1 MTRIKKI
8 ASFQDL
14 PRETQAHIGTF
25 LTRGEYLTVRE
36 TNRSNAITFGTR
48 PLVIYRVRILR
59 TLSGGLPDGSSDSQ
73 LSKKYTLYSDAFSS
87 LPRAEDINF
96 MAEDLWSDEF
106 PNNNTFTI
114 SENGIMGQL
123 TKLFEDI
130 PGCQESVPRN
140 YNRYFFYEIH
150 EALRYTRNTRDFYR
164 FGFSNDEFANLL
176 ASRKEQSYILSKTI
190 KFSSTEGWSDDE
202 KYYEKKINFFLSKL
216 REETRECA
224 EIAEKKFSDWG
235 GIEKLKQLLDN
246 LTLTTQIRVERISN
260 PQKISYGSET
270 SSGKRRRD

>member
-1 MTRIKKI
+1 M

-59 TLSGGLPDGSSDSQ
+59 TLSGGLPDGSSDTQ

-87 LPRAEDINF
+87 LPRAEDIAQ
-96 MAEDLWSDEF
+96 MSDDLYSDEF
-106 PNNNTFTI
+106 PNVNVFDI

-123 TKLFEDI
+123 TKIFIDINDI
-130 PGCQESVPRN
+130 PGCEEGIPLYYRL
-140 YNRYFFYEIH
+140 YFFDEIQR
-150 EALRYTRNTRDFYR
+150 AIRYKRLTRDFVN
-164 FGFSNDEFANLL
+164 FGFFYDEFANML

-190 KFSSTEGWSDDE
+190 KFRFTDYWSDDE
-202 KYYEKKINFFLSKL
+202 KYYETKINNFFSKL
-216 REETRECA
+216 QEVSRECA
-224 EIAEKKFSDWG
+224 EIARQKFSDWG
-235 GIEKLKQLLDN
+235 GVEKLKQLLDN

-260 PQKISYGSET
+260 PQKITYGAET